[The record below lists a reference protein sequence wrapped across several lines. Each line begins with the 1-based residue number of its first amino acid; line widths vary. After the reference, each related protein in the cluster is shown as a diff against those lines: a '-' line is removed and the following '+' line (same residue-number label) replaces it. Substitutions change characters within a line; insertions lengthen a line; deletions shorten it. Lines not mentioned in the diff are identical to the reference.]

1 MSNYNDLA
9 LRLTQLDAQIKSAH
23 TLGATAIRKQRQA
36 EKKIVALR
44 TQLEDA
50 HEESLKIVAQ
60 IGELK
65 RARKAIILELQT
77 RADQVQ

>member
-9 LRLTQLDAQIKSAH
+9 LRLTQLDAQIKSTH
-23 TLGATAIRKQRQA
+23 TLGATAVRKERQA
-36 EKKIVALR
+36 ERKIVALR

-50 HEESLKIVAQ
+50 HEEALKLAAQ
-60 IGELK
+60 VVELK
-65 RARKAIILELQT
+65 RQRKAVILEVQT

>member
-9 LRLTQLDAQIKSAH
+9 LRLTQLDAQIKSQH